1 MTSSMHSTT
10 TTTNNYIDFVVVDQ
24 NKNEKCARTTNQR
37 TTLPPALVPALLDW
51 YELTKEVRA
60 ADQPNRN
67 EKCVQKKKVRGENAH
82 GPTKNEKCARGGT
95 TTTEREARAEQ
106 RTKNAVKHL
115 RKMSY
120 WKRVEAVGW
129 WCGGMEYFLH
139 GGSKGTT
146 KSQLR
151 RLISNF
157 FFIFIDELITAL
169 ISKKWFHIMMHVDR
183 LYKNFTQ

>member
-1 MTSSMHSTT
+1 M
-10 TTTNNYIDFVVVDQ
+10 
-24 NKNEKCARTTNQR
+24 
-37 TTLPPALVPALLDW
+37 
-51 YELTKEVRA
+51 
-60 ADQPNRN
+60 
-67 EKCVQKKKVRGENAH
+67 QKKKVRGGENAH

-129 WCGGMEYFLH
+129 WCGGGMEYFLH

>member
-1 MTSSMHSTT
+1 MHAEKESTRRRKCT
-10 TTTNNYIDFVVVDQ
+10 RTNKEREV
-24 NKNEKCARTTNQR
+24 CAR
-37 TTLPPALVPALLDW
+37 
-51 YELTKEVRA
+51 
-60 ADQPNRN
+60 
-67 EKCVQKKKVRGENAH
+67 
-82 GPTKNEKCARGGT
+82 GT